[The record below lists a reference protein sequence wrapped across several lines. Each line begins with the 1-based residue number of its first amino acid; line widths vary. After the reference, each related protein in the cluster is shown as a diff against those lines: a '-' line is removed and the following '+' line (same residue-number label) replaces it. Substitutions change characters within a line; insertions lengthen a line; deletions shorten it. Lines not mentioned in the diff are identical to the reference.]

1 MASVSEEQYAGE
13 INLEYLRIFSSE
25 GVRAD
30 LSSIVV
36 EINLFEDIFSSA
48 FTGNIIIVDTL
59 NLIEKLPIL
68 GQEYIEL
75 KCSTPQE
82 NPTKESVIEK
92 RFILHSIVARD
103 NISTGAQSY
112 SLDISTEDSIRNL
125 KTRVSKSYTDS
136 IDNIVFDVL
145 KNQLGSSQ
153 SLNIGPTQGIR
164 RIVSPNVHPYT
175 LINMLKREA
184 VANMG
189 LNLPPHFLFFENKN
203 GLNFTS
209 LESLYMQG
217 TVARLHAGDKDG
229 DDDYLTPRNENN
241 ETKVGQGLKRVLSYS
256 FGANNDLAVN
266 IVGGMLG
273 SNLIT
278 HDIYNKSY
286 KTYNYDYFRD
296 FDKHERV
303 EVNPKPIYN
312 QQIISEKDLGSFT
325 NSNIKVHPTCG
336 LVNDKQHYGDGDLR
350 ASRPQDWILERQ
362 AKICELHN
370 GGIINISMNGQTHM
384 TVGDIVHINIPI
396 TGEDH
401 DKDEVEST
409 SGNYLISKLRH
420 SISPQIKQHEIHMQL
435 VRDCTTKSYKQ
446 MEG

>member
-145 KNQLGSSQ
+145 KNKLGSSQ
-153 SLNIGPTQGIR
+153 NLNIGRTSGVR
-164 RIVSPNVHPYT
+164 KIVSPNVHPYT
-175 LINMLKREA
+175 LINMLKKEA
-184 VANMG
+184 VADMG

-203 GLNFTS
+203 GLNFIS
-209 LESLYMQG
+209 LESLYMRG
-217 TVARLHAGDKDG
+217 IVAKLHAGDKDG
-229 DDDYLTPRNENN
+229 DEFTSQSAYHKDD
-241 ETKVGQGLKRVLSYS
+241 TKIAQSNKRVLSHS
-256 FGANNDLAVN
+256 FGANNDLTVN

-362 AKICELHN
+362 AKMCELNN
-370 GGIINISMNGQTHM
+370 GGIINISMNGNTQM
-384 TVGDIVHINIPI
+384 TVGDMVHINIPI
-396 TGEDH
+396 TGIDH
-401 DKDEVEST
+401 DNEEIEYT

-420 SISPQIKQHEIHMQL
+420 SISPQMKQHEIHMQL

>member
-1 MASVSEEQYAGE
+1 MATSSQVQYAGE
-13 INLEYLRIFSSE
+13 INLEYLRLFSSE

-36 EINLFEDIFSSA
+36 EINLFEDIFSTA

-75 KCSTPQE
+75 KCSTPQT
-82 NPTKESVIEK
+82 NPTKKSVIEK
-92 RFILHSIVARD
+92 RFVLHSIVARE
-103 NISTGAQSY
+103 NISSGAQSY
-112 SLDISTEDSIRNL
+112 SLDIATEDSIRNL

-136 IDNIVFDVL
+136 IDNIVTDVL

-153 SLNIGPTQGIR
+153 DLNIGPTSGIR
-164 RIVSPNVHPYT
+164 KIVSPNVHPYT
-175 LINMLKREA
+175 LVNMLKKEA
-184 VANMG
+184 VADMG

-203 GLNFTS
+203 GLNFIS
-209 LESLYMQG
+209 LESLYRRG

-229 DDDYLTPRNENN
+229 DDDHLTPRNKND

-256 FGANNDLAVN
+256 FGANNDLTVN

-362 AKICELHN
+362 AKVCELNN
-370 GGIINISMNGQTHM
+370 GGIINISMNGETHM

-396 TGEDH
+396 TGIDH
-401 DKDEVEST
+401 DGDDIEST
-409 SGNYLISKLRH
+409 SGNYLITKLRH
-420 SISPQIKQHEIHMQL
+420 SISPQLKQHEIHMQL